1 MKYVK
6 VTGGVPEPYS
16 LSRLRHDCGLS
27 VRDNP
32 DCANLADFGV
42 YPVTIAPEPEI
53 AEGEIATTN
62 DLPDLIDG
70 VWTLGW
76 AVA

>member
-6 VTGGVPEPYS
+6 VTGGAPEPYS
-16 LSRLRHDCGLS
+16 LSQLRHDRGLS
-27 VRDNP
+27 VRNDP
-32 DCANLADFGV
+32 DCANLAEYGV
-42 YPVTIAPEPEI
+42 YPVVIAPEP
-53 AEGEIATTN
+53 ALTEGEIATTN

-76 AVA
+76 TVT